1 MIELDLKGVS
11 GVGGVVLNPGKYC
24 STAYLFCAE
33 PGGGGGGGG
42 GGDLWIYMEHV
53 VPCTS
58 CSISSLI

>member
-33 PGGGGGGGG
+33 AGGGGGGGFMNLYG
-42 GGDLWIYMEHV
+42 ACGALY
-53 VPCTS
+53 
-58 CSISSLI
+58 